1 MFAKECIPY
10 IAILALLSLFIY
22 TFSPA
27 LAILPAILLF
37 FVLFFFRNPPRRL
50 APNINHVLSVA
61 DGTIKVIEEI
71 EEDTFIRG
79 RAIKVSIFLSLFNAH
94 INRSP
99 LSGKITY
106 TSYRPG
112 KYLPAFK
119 SHASEINERNTL
131 GIENGDT
138 KVLVHQITGFIARRI
153 VFYNQQGDYLKQ
165 GQIFG
170 LIKFGSCT
178 EIIVPAGTKIVV
190 QQGQKVRA
198 GITVIGVLKDD

>member
-1 MFAKECIPY
+1 MLAKECTPY
-10 IAILALLSLFIY
+10 LAILVLLSLIFYIL
-22 TFSPA
+22 SPA
-27 LAILPAILLF
+27 LAILPVFLLLF
-37 FVLFFFRNPPRRL
+37 VIFFFRNPPRRV
-50 APNINHVLSVA
+50 APNINHILSAA
-61 DGTIKVIEEI
+61 DGTIRAIQEV
-71 EEDTFIRG
+71 EEDTFIQG
-79 RAIKVSIFLSLFNAH
+79 RAIKISIFLSLFNAH

-99 LSGKITY
+99 LSGKIIY

-119 SHASEINERNTL
+119 SHASDINERNTL
-131 GIENGDT
+131 GIENGDIR
-138 KVLVHQITGFIARRI
+138 VLVHQITGFVARRI

-178 EIIVPAGTKIVV
+178 EIIIPADTKITV
-190 QQGQKVRA
+190 QLGQKVRA

>member
-1 MFAKECIPY
+1 MLARECIPY
-10 IAILALLSLFIY
+10 ITILLLLSFIFY
-22 TFSPA
+22 VLSPV
-27 LAILPAILLF
+27 LAILPVPILLF
-37 FVLFFFRNPPRRL
+37 VIFFFRNPPRQV
-50 APNINHVLSVA
+50 ASNTNHIVSPA
-61 DGTIKVIEEI
+61 DGTIQSICEI
-71 EEDTFIRG
+71 DEDTFIKG
-79 RAIKVSIFLSLFNAH
+79 RAVKISIFLSLFNVH

-119 SHASEINERNTL
+119 SHASDINERNTL
-131 GIENGDT
+131 GIENAGI

-153 VFYNQQGDYLKQ
+153 VFYNQKNDYLQQ

-170 LIKFGSCT
+170 MIKFGSCT

-190 QQGQKVRA
+190 QKGHKVQA

>member
-1 MFAKECIPY
+1 MLARECIPY
-10 IAILALLSLFIY
+10 LAILAILSLIFYIL
-22 TFSPA
+22 SPA
-27 LAILPAILLF
+27 LALIPAILFLF
-37 FVLFFFRNPPRRL
+37 VMFFFRNPPRRI
-50 APNINHVLSVA
+50 APNIKYILSAA
-61 DGTIKVIEEI
+61 DGRVQAIEEI
-71 EEDTFIRG
+71 DEDTFIKG

-99 LSGKITY
+99 ISGDITY

-131 GIENGDT
+131 GLENGDT

-153 VFYNQQGDYLKQ
+153 VCYNHQGDYLKQ

-178 EIIVPAGTKIVV
+178 EIIVPADTTIVV
-190 QQGQKVRA
+190 QLGQKVRA
-198 GITVIGVLKDD
+198 GITVIGVLKDV